1 MRWKLK
7 VLVEYEYFLV
17 IFVPGK
23 KNELYQ
29 TDIGMKTL
37 TKKEM
42 EIMELFWEHGA
53 MFVKELQELYPD
65 PKPHVNTLSTMVRIL
80 ESNSFLGHKAYGN
93 TYQYYP
99 AVSRT
104 DYGKSRL
111 SGIITSCFDDSYMS
125 AVSSFV
131 REEKISVEELKA
143 LVEQI
148 EKGRL

>member
-1 MRWKLK
+1 MKL
-7 VLVEYEYFLV
+7 
-17 IFVPGK
+17 IGSGGK
-23 KNELYQ
+23 NMDCPFY
-29 TDIGMKTL
+29 GGR
-37 TKKEM
+37 M
-42 EIMELFWEHGA
+42 EDC
-53 MFVKELQELYPD
+53 Y
-65 PKPHVNTLSTMVRIL
+65 L